1 MDLKRTAMFRF
12 SKFLLI
18 GMIAAA
24 CFGVGFF
31 QKFYELLVI
40 PPQIGHF
47 STCPAP
53 LSGNREVLNV
63 YLTETAFA
71 QSMQEQLCNN
81 PVVKRQF
88 GNVHLVVG
96 QNDYDTFR
104 YINHGVSD
112 LALVKSNVVEAFS
125 ANQIYD
131 YHEIAAHASYSAY
144 FISLRE
150 KPVLSKEYL
159 LGKKIGLLDYPSS
172 RSGNIVPK
180 TVLQSLG
187 LNDTNV
193 NIQYYSSHQELRRA
207 LLDGEVDIISSYW
220 AVDDNTRLSRNY
232 ITALE
237 DNVSGMRWYLKMQK
251 RNTDLRCA
259 LQNVIENATRTVD
272 KRYYQQVEI
281 IDRCSHETN

>member
-1 MDLKRTAMFRF
+1 MDLKSTVMFRF

-53 LSGNREVLNV
+53 LSGNRDVLNV

-96 QNDYDTFR
+96 QNDYDT
-104 YINHGVSD
+104 
-112 LALVKSNVVEAFS
+112 
-125 ANQIYD
+125 
-131 YHEIAAHASYSAY
+131 
-144 FISLRE
+144 ISL
-150 KPVLSKEYL
+150 Y
-159 LGKKIGLLDYPSS
+159 
-172 RSGNIVPK
+172 
-180 TVLQSLG
+180 QSWS
-187 LNDTNV
+187 
-193 NIQYYSSHQELRRA
+193 Q
-207 LLDGEVDIISSYW
+207 
-220 AVDDNTRLSRNY
+220 
-232 ITALE
+232 
-237 DNVSGMRWYLKMQK
+237 
-251 RNTDLRCA
+251 
-259 LQNVIENATRTVD
+259 
-272 KRYYQQVEI
+272 
-281 IDRCSHETN
+281 